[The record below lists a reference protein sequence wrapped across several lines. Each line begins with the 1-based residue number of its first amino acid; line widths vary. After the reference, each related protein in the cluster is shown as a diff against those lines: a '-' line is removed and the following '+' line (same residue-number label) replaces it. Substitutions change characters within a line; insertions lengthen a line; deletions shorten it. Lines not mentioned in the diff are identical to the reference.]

1 MVNFIKD
8 IMIKVYMNYDFD
20 FCIKVILNLIEW
32 LNWLLRL
39 GVKDKVIIKIV
50 SFDFFLF
57 NRFLVEYIIFR
68 LLGIN
73 GKRKN

>member
-1 MVNFIKD
+1 MVDFIKD

-20 FCIKVILNLIEW
+20 FGIKVILNLIEW

-50 SFDFFLF
+50 SFDFFYLIGF
-57 NRFLVEYIIFR
+57 WLNILY
-68 LLGIN
+68 LDY
-73 GKRKN
+73 

>member
-1 MVNFIKD
+1 MVDFIKD

-20 FCIKVILNLIEW
+20 FGIKVILNLIKW

-50 SFDFFLF
+50 SFDFFYLIGF
-57 NRFLVEYIIFR
+57 WLNILY
-68 LLGIN
+68 LDY
-73 GKRKN
+73 

>member
-1 MVNFIKD
+1 MVDFIKD

-20 FCIKVILNLIEW
+20 FGIKVILNLIEW

-50 SFDFFLF
+50 SFDFFYLICF
-57 NRFLVEYIIFR
+57 WLNILY
-68 LLGIN
+68 LDY
-73 GKRKN
+73 

>member
-20 FCIKVILNLIEW
+20 FGIKVILNLIEW

>member
-50 SFDFFLF
+50 SCDFLLF

>member
-50 SFDFFLF
+50 SFDFFYLIGF
-57 NRFLVEYIIFR
+57 WLNILY
-68 LLGIN
+68 LDY
-73 GKRKN
+73 

>member
-50 SFDFFLF
+50 SFDFFF
-57 NRFLVEYIIFR
+57 I
-68 LLGIN
+68 
-73 GKRKN
+73 

>member
-1 MVNFIKD
+1 MVDFIKD

-20 FCIKVILNLIEW
+20 FGIKVILNLIEW

-50 SFDFFLF
+50 SFDFFYLIGF
-57 NRFLVEYIIFR
+57 WLNILY
-68 LLGIN
+68 LDN
-73 GKRKN
+73 

>member
-20 FCIKVILNLIEW
+20 FGIKVILNLIEW

-50 SFDFFLF
+50 SFDFFYLIGF
-57 NRFLVEYIIFR
+57 WLNILY
-68 LLGIN
+68 LDY
-73 GKRKN
+73 

>member
-1 MVNFIKD
+1 MVDFIKD

-20 FCIKVILNLIEW
+20 FGIKVILNLIEW

-50 SFDFFLF
+50 SFDFFYLIGF
-57 NRFLVEYIIFR
+57 WLNILCLDY
-68 LLGIN
+68 
-73 GKRKN
+73 

>member
-1 MVNFIKD
+1 MVDFIKD
-8 IMIKVYMNYDFD
+8 IMIKVYINYDFD
-20 FCIKVILNLIEW
+20 FGIKVILNLIEW

>member
-1 MVNFIKD
+1 MVNFIKG

-57 NRFLVEYIIFR
+57 NRFLVEYIIFK